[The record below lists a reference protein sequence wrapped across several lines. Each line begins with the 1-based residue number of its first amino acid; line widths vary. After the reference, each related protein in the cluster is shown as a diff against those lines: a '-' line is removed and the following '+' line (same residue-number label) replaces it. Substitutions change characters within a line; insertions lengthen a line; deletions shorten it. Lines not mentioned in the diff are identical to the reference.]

1 MALLTLDSFIFKDN
15 MMFLKIEGNSESK
28 NREIPLPKDKLI
40 RYYNKY
46 IDFRNPKAK
55 SFFYN
60 KDFNQIEVSL
70 LSEIVKRLLE
80 FCNVSII
87 DKTPKMLRKTYA
99 LFLNNE
105 KGKDGFT
112 QPEQN
117 IKYLLGL
124 ANTTQLREILK
135 YGSIDIE
142 TASSAFENLEIYKK
156 NCKYIINS

>member
-1 MALLTLDSFIFKDN
+1 MASLTLDSFIFKDN

-80 FCNVSII
+80 FDEFSFDTMKKYNSLDELKNDNIDCFVS
-87 DKTPKMLRKTYA
+87 D
-99 LFLNNE
+99 F
-105 KGKDGFT
+105 
-112 QPEQN
+112 N
-117 IKYLLGL
+117 IGGQVRSR
-124 ANTTQLREILK
+124 T
-135 YGSIDIE
+135 G
-142 TASSAFENLEIYKK
+142 
-156 NCKYIINS
+156 